1 MISNL
6 LNKKGFRIYVN
17 LILLLLCILSLLYSA
32 NHYADGGCDG
42 GLCGIAVLIHGLPL
56 LISWIFLIVS
66 ANFCISMKKI
76 FFVLLILSSIPNFW
90 ILSLLNVDYGYS
102 EKALYNPSYLIL
114 TIQGILIVFFFYLIN
129 QKKESTN
136 LF

>member
-76 FFVLLILSSIPNFW
+76 FFILLILSSIPNFW
-90 ILSLLNVDYGYS
+90 LLNEDYGYRLK
-102 EKALYNPSYLIL
+102 ELNNPSYVIM
-114 TIQGILIVFFFYLIN
+114 TIQFLLIVFFFYLKN
-129 QKKESTN
+129 QKKESNN